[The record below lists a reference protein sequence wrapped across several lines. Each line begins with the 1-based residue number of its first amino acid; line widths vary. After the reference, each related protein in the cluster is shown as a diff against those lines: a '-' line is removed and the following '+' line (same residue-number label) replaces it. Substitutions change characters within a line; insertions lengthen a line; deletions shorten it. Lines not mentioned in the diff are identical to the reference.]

1 MNSVLIAEDDKT
13 IVEIL
18 TDLLKQKGLTV
29 TSTASG
35 DDAIKELLKG
45 DYDLALLDINL
56 EGKSGIE
63 VLKETSDKKI
73 NTISIVMTADNTMT
87 NTIEAMKFGAFDYI
101 SKPFDLDELDLIID
115 RAKKESALKKE
126 LKNLKTILKDT
137 LTTDRDFI
145 GKNKKIQDIFKQI
158 GKISMTDA
166 TVLIL
171 GESGTGKE
179 LLARL
184 IHNNSNRSDGPFV
197 AVNAAAIPK
206 DLLESELFGHEKGA
220 FTGATSLKEGKFELA
235 QGGTLFLDEI
245 GDMSLDLQ
253 SKLLRAIQEREFYRV
268 GGEKSVSV
276 DLRIIAA
283 TNINLKESVEEKKFR
298 EDLYYRLNVVNLE
311 LPPLRERS
319 EDIKELVLYF
329 TEKFSKEND
338 SNGQVKKISKKAIRA
353 LISYNWPGNVRELEN
368 VIKRAVILSSGIE
381 IDLSDLSLPEHK
393 VQSASIED
401 LITKRLDP
409 IIEKMTNDGVRG
421 LHDLIV
427 PYMEKPLITLVLEKT
442 NFNQVKAAE
451 VLGINRN
458 TLRKKIKDLKINIKK
473 GGSKN

>member
-1 MNSVLIAEDDKT
+1 MNNVLIAEDDKT

-18 TDLLKQKGLTV
+18 TDLLKQKGLSV

-35 DDAIKELLKG
+35 DDAIKELASG

-63 VLKETSDKKI
+63 VLKETSGKNI

-87 NTIEAMKFGAFDYI
+87 NTIEAMKHGAFDYI

-115 RAKKESALKKE
+115 RAKKESKLKKE
-126 LKNLKTILKDT
+126 LKNLKTLLKDK

-158 GKISMTDA
+158 GKISMSDA

-220 FTGATSLKEGKFELA
+220 FTGASSLKEGKFELA

-245 GDMSLDLQ
+245 GDMTLDLQ

-268 GGEKSVSV
+268 GGEKSVTV
-276 DLRIIAA
+276 DLRIVAA
-283 TNINLKESVEEKKFR
+283 TNIDLKEAVEEKRFR

-329 TEKFSKEND
+329 TEKFSGEND
-338 SNGQVKKISKKAIRA
+338 DKGQIKKISKKAMRA

-368 VIKRAVILSSGIE
+368 VIKRAVILSTGIE

-401 LITKRLDP
+401 LITKRLEP
-409 IIEKMTNDGVRG
+409 IITKMTSDGVRG

-442 NFNQVKAAE
+442 NFNQVKAAD

-473 GGSKN
+473 GRS